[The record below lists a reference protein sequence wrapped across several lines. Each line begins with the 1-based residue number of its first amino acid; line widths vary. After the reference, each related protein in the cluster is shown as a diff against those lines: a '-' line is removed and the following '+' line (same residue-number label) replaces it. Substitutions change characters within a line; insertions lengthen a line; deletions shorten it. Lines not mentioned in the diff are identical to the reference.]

1 MSDLRPEP
9 RLWYLRPYAVTE
21 EAFPKSWLEE
31 CRRKILDSPLLSAS
45 TLNYRFSGTLGFSV
59 AFRREGLEQMEA
71 HFPEF
76 MDYLKAVLHP
86 SGNAF
91 FLNPLVIYRGSRVAP
106 HIDRSLKSWTV
117 PDVPPCPAKVS
128 VLYVDVPADL
138 EGGAFV
144 LHRRRPVATVQ
155 PRKNLLLEFQGKLR
169 HEVTEVLKAGPDPD
183 LPQPRISLVC
193 EHYRL
198 PPRLLARVPTFHVRT
213 KRSFE
218 EFLQAELDQESP

>member
-1 MSDLRPEP
+1 M
-9 RLWYLRPYAVTE
+9 
-21 EAFPKSWLEE
+21 
-31 CRRKILDSPLLSAS
+31 
-45 TLNYRFSGTLGFSV
+45 GFSV
-59 AFRREGLEQMEA
+59 AFRREGLGHMES

-76 MDYLKAVLHP
+76 MEYLTAVLHP
-86 SGNAF
+86 AANAF

-117 PDVPPCPAKVS
+117 PDVPPCPTKVS
-128 VLYVDVPADL
+128 VLYVDVPKDL

-144 LHRRRPVATVQ
+144 LHRRRPVATIQ

-169 HEVTEVLKAGPDPD
+169 HEVTEVLRAGPDPE

-198 PPRLLARVPTFHVRT
+198 APHLLARVPAFHVRT
-213 KRSFE
+213 KRTFE
-218 EFLQAELDQESP
+218 EFLQAELGETS